1 MTHSNSLLRA
11 LSLALAL
18 CILCSLCIGCAGKKS
33 PAEDAPSL
41 AERQT
46 LSLTGVG
53 NARELGGYKAA
64 DGKTVK
70 RGVLLR
76 SARLRDATEDDVQK
90 LTEDYHLGVIVDL
103 RGADETENAPDV
115 LIEGVEY
122 RNIDILGDEATI
134 PEGLLAE
141 LDELEAQG
149 IEQDTVSMMRLHQKY
164 GLYSDQFLVEILS
177 SDAGKAGYGQFFREL
192 LALPEG
198 EALLFHCSHGKDR
211 TGCAAMLL
219 LFALGADEETVMED
233 YLLTNEFNA
242 ALIAEERQYLAEN
255 GAAEDELDAF
265 MATMD
270 QVFPALLENAV
281 AWMTEAYGSPLGYI
295 TQSLGVSADEIAALR
310 ERFLE

>member
-1 MTHSNSLLRA
+1 MKHNSLLRA

-18 CILCSLCIGCAGKKS
+18 CILCSLCIACSAKKS
-33 PAEDAPSL
+33 PAEEAPSL

-53 NARELGGYKAA
+53 NARELGGYEAA

-76 SARLRDATEDDVQK
+76 SAKLRDATEDDVQR
-90 LTEDYHLGVIVDL
+90 LTENYHLGVIVDL
-103 RGADETENAPDV
+103 RGADEMENAPDV
-115 LIEGVEY
+115 QIEGVEY

-134 PEGLLAE
+134 PEGLLEE

-149 IEQDTVSMMRLHQKY
+149 IELDTVSTMRLYWKY
-164 GLYSDQFLVEILS
+164 GLYSDQFLVEIFS

-198 EALLFHCSHGKDR
+198 EALLFHCSQGKDR

-281 AWMTEAYGSPLGYI
+281 AWMTETYGSPLGYI
-295 TQSLGVSADEIAALR
+295 TQGLGVSTDEIAALR
-310 ERFLE
+310 ERFLA